1 MMRSF
6 ASKVILESLFQSVV
20 LSNMLK
26 FQPGRTRPPEVMPL
40 LPIFRSSRGKPCH
53 RHRFDGEMIAQ
64 MNLFRGEMIDH
75 RKRFDG
81 EMIALLN

>member
-1 MMRSF
+1 M
-6 ASKVILESLFQSVV
+6 AVGVIVV
-20 LSNMLK
+20 GMVT
-26 FQPGRTRPPEVMPL
+26 G
-40 LPIFRSSRGKPCH
+40 SRVKPCR

-81 EMIALLN
+81 EMIALLTGTYFR